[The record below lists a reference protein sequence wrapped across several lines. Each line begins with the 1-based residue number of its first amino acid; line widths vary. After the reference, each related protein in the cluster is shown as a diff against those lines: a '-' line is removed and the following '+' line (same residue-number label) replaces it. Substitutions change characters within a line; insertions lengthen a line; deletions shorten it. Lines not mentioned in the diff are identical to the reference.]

1 MAHEYTFAELV
12 AFEVADYLSP
22 SFDEEYDL
30 TYDDVLPA
38 IEKFLREFEADGF
51 VIDDCPHQMAH
62 VYLVETSE

>member
-1 MAHEYTFAELV
+1 MDREYTFAELV

-30 TYDDVLPA
+30 YYDDVLPS
-38 IEKFLREFEADGF
+38 IEEFLRKFEADGF
-51 VIDDCPHQMAH
+51 VIDGCPQQMAH